1 MKVHHI
7 TEAPRIEPNIGSS
20 SGSASLPKSVDIKPG
35 ILDSKGNKTFNV
47 VDQDG
52 KVLKRFSGASAEA
65 DANIHSDKLKKQ
77 IKAEK
82 PKKQI
87 KAEKPKLT
95 GDPKKDLKATPKP
108 KNILA
113 VTKLSIGLIRISTC
127 LTIF

>member
-1 MKVHHI
+1 MKVHQI

-65 DANIHSDKLKKQ
+65 DANIHRDKL
-77 IKAEK
+77 
-82 PKKQI
+82 KKQI

-95 GDPKKDLKATPKP
+95 GDPKKDLDGVVRDLVEASGRRRPEGA
-108 KNILA
+108 I
-113 VTKLSIGLIRISTC
+113 
-127 LTIF
+127 